1 MKQYSLLLILFA
13 AVGLSSCKNT
23 AQPEAAA
30 FDVAGMDTTIQ
41 PGDNFFKYAN
51 GKWLATTKIPD
62 DQSGWG
68 SFYRLYDNNLK
79 KLPKNNGYWANG
91 CVYHGYTFFGSYN
104 SAHL

>member
-30 FDVAGMDTTIQ
+30 FDEAGMDTTIQ

-62 DQSGWG
+62 DQ
-68 SFYRLYDNNLK
+68 
-79 KLPKNNGYWANG
+79 
-91 CVYHGYTFFGSYN
+91 
-104 SAHL
+104 